1 MLSDHRFSR
10 VHRKERM
17 DQACCR
23 ACASQF
29 EDDDVLPSSSRLP
42 IRARRPERLAVR
54 ARSGGSVHDFPVT
67 KDVIV
72 IGRKSTHADVVLPD
86 PSISRAHCRFVFAR
100 DRVMVEDLGS
110 ACGTVLNGH
119 NVTRTT
125 LHWGD
130 IVRVG
135 NSELEIVRA

>member
-10 VHRKERM
+10 VFRKERM

-23 ACASQF
+23 ACASHN
-29 EDDDVLPSSSRLP
+29 DDDLPSSSRLP
-42 IRARRPERLAVR
+42 IRARRPERLVVR
-54 ARSGGSVHDFPVT
+54 ARSGGSVHYFPLT

-72 IGRKSTHADVVLPD
+72 VGRTSNRADVVVPD
-86 PSISRAHCRFVFAR
+86 PLISRAQCRFIFAR
-100 DRVMVEDLGS
+100 DRVMIEDLGS

-125 LHWGD
+125 LYWGD
-130 IVRVG
+130 VVRVG

>member
-1 MLSDHRFSR
+1 
-10 VHRKERM
+10 M

-23 ACASQF
+23 ACASH
-29 EDDDVLPSSSRLP
+29 DDALPSSSRLP
-42 IRARRPERLAVR
+42 IRARRLERLAVR

-67 KDVIV
+67 KEVIV
-72 IGRKSTHADVVLPD
+72 VGRASTHADVVLPD
-86 PSISRAHCRFVFAR
+86 RLISRAQCRFIFAR
-100 DRVMVEDLGS
+100 DRVLIEDLGS

-119 NVTRTT
+119 NVARTM

-130 IVRVG
+130 IVRIG